1 MPTRIARLHEL
12 RAILV
17 AYLEAKT
24 REQDWHGVSDAAN
37 DLRELEAELK
47 GITMPAKRMP
57 TANPSGMG
65 PGMSPQQLRGLA
77 AGRGSQVALPKPR
90 QSRGGV
96 TAKMPR
102 AKKGGKGLPL
112 T

>member
-65 PGMSPQQLRGLA
+65 PGMSPQQLRSLA
-77 AGRGSQVALPKPR
+77 AGGTQVALPKPR
-90 QSRGGV
+90 QRRGGV

-102 AKKGGKGLPL
+102 AKKSKGLAF
-112 T
+112 